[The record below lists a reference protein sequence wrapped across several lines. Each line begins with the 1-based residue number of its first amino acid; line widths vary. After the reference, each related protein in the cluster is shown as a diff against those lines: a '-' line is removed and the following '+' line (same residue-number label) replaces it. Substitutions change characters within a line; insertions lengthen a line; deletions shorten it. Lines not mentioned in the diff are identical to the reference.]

1 MQYNIE
7 IQPAGVSYK
16 SEDNLLEDALSNSLP
31 LEHSC
36 KTGDCG
42 VCSAEVLSGSIV
54 NEEGEIV
61 TSGQVLTCQS
71 KAQSDAVLKAHYY
84 PELAH
89 IKQQTVPCKVA
100 SVEYPTDDIV
110 ILTFRFPPTVKFDY
124 LPGQYVDLSYKGI
137 KRSYSIANTKQA
149 TKEIE
154 LHIRKVLD
162 GKMSDALFGQVKE
175 NQLLRME
182 GPKGTFFVKDNVKP
196 LILIAT
202 GTGIAPVKAIVEEL
216 IEKQDSRDVHI
227 YWGMQYQSEL
237 YCEAL
242 IKLVEQH
249 QNIKFI
255 AALSREESEGDFYK
269 GYVQDAVMRD
279 FKSLIKH
286 EVYACGSVAMIN
298 EAKNL
303 FINHHLPSESFFSD
317 AFTPAK

>member
-42 VCSAEVLSGSIV
+42 VCSAEVLSGSIE
-54 NEEGEIV
+54 NEDGEIV
-61 TSGQVLTCQS
+61 TSGQILTCQS
-71 KAQSDAVLKAHYY
+71 KAQSDSVLKAHYY

-137 KRSYSIANTKQA
+137 KRSYSIANAKLA
-149 TKEIE
+149 TKEVE
-154 LHIRKVLD
+154 LHIRKVSA

-175 NQLLRME
+175 NQLMRIE
-182 GPKGTFFVKDNVKP
+182 GPKGTFFVKDNTKP

-202 GTGIAPVKAIVEEL
+202 GTGIAPVKAIVEDL
-216 IEKQDSRDVHI
+216 VEKRDSREVHI
-227 YWGMQYQSEL
+227 YWGVQYKSEL
-237 YCEAL
+237 FCEVL
-242 IKLVEQH
+242 IDLVAQH
-249 QNIKFI
+249 QNIKFT
-255 AALSREESEGDFYK
+255 AALSREESEGEFYK
-269 GYVQDAVMRD
+269 GYVQDAVMHD
-279 FKSLIKH
+279 FKSLIEH
-286 EVYACGSVAMIN
+286 EVYACGSVTMIN
-298 EAKNL
+298 QAKDL
-303 FINHHLPSESFFSD
+303 FINNQLPSESFFSD

>member
-7 IQPAGVSYK
+7 IQPAGISYK
-16 SEDNLLEDALSNSLP
+16 SDKNLLEDALSNSFP

-42 VCSAEVLSGSIV
+42 VCSAEVLSGSIE
-54 NEEGEIV
+54 NGTGEVV
-61 TSGQVLTCQS
+61 TSGTVLICQS
-71 KAQSDAVLKAHYY
+71 KAKSDVILKAHYY
-84 PELAH
+84 PELAN
-89 IKQQTVPCKVA
+89 IKQQTAPCKVA
-100 SVEYPTDDIV
+100 SVEYPTHDIV

-124 LPGQYVDLSYKGI
+124 LPGQYIDLSYKGI
-137 KRSYSIANTKQA
+137 KRSYSIANAKLA

-154 LHIRKVLD
+154 LHIRKVSD

-175 NQLLRME
+175 NQLMRME
-182 GPKGTFFVKDNVKP
+182 GPKGTFFVKDNTKP
-196 LILIAT
+196 LVLIAT

-227 YWGMQYQSEL
+227 YWGMQYQNEL

-242 IKLVEQH
+242 IDLVERH
-249 QNIKFI
+249 QNIKFT

-279 FKSLIKH
+279 FKSLIGI
-286 EVYACGSVAMIN
+286 EVYACGSVSMIN
-298 EAKNL
+298 QAKGL
-303 FINHHLPSESFFSD
+303 FINNQLPSESFFSD